1 MIVRLELPLAPSTNR
16 LWKIG
21 KGGRMY
27 KSPEYTAWLE
37 EAGWMI
43 KAQTKHQITGPY
55 IIHIT
60 ATKPDKR
67 RRDLDNLL
75 KSTSDLLV
83 KNKIVEDDSE
93 CKAIAAE
100 WSDHGTPMI
109 VTIYGLEEDAEAWNA
124 SRRLLMN

>member
-1 MIVRLELPLAPSTNR
+1 MIKLELPLAPSTNR
-16 LWKIG
+16 LWKVG

-27 KSPEYTAWLE
+27 RSPEYVALLE
-37 EAGWMI
+37 EASWMV
-43 KAQTKHQITGPY
+43 KSQTKDQILGQY
-55 IIHIT
+55 IVHIS

-83 KNKIVEDDSE
+83 KTKVVEDDSE

-100 WSDHGTPMI
+100 WGDHGVPMV
-109 VTIYGLEEDAEAWNA
+109 VTVYGLEEDAWTEN
-124 SRRLLMN
+124 RRLTMN

>member
-1 MIVRLELPLAPSTNR
+1 MIRLELPLAPSTNR
-16 LWKIG
+16 LWKVG

-27 KSPEYTAWLE
+27 RSPEYVAWLE
-37 EAGWMI
+37 EASWMV
-43 KAQTKHQITGPY
+43 KTQTKNQIFGQY
-55 IIHIT
+55 IVHIS

-83 KNKIVEDDSE
+83 KTKVVEDDSE

-100 WSDHGTPMI
+100 WGDHGVPMV
-109 VTIYGLEEDAEAWNA
+109 VTIYGIEEDAWTEN
-124 SRRLLMN
+124 RRLMMN